1 MQWFTGNVFR
11 FSTIDQREYFVHENL
26 LNAKCAT
33 TAFHFETIANVRYRA
48 THISD
53 IDFGGFPHFLL
64 WLNCGTMGPLGED
77 PEESYLA
84 AFRFA
89 HSYGLQEF
97 EDFVSSKFAEF
108 APLHYGTDAHN
119 PSLSDLVYAHEHLDD
134 QKVCL
139 FITEQ
144 FVRSWIYRH
153 AYLEMQL
160 DWLVDN
166 HPRITKT
173 LLKTVQDVVRQS
185 CRKSLATF
193 EWPDSDT
200 PAESADEHDCES
212 THPDGP
218 KHSNNENQQD
228 GNPQKWSSD
237 SHSTSST
244 EDFEVVKEEPHDEEP
259 RPDSAPLEEPI
270 ECDGPAAEYEEA
282 KLEDAVPKAE
292 PESVKDRPHSREQ
305 QLGHMGRQTRSRK
318 RQVRLGIECVG
329 AYR

>member
-1 MQWFTGNVFR
+1 
-11 FSTIDQREYFVHENL
+11 
-26 LNAKCAT
+26 
-33 TAFHFETIANVRYRA
+33 
-48 THISD
+48 
-53 IDFGGFPHFLL
+53 
-64 WLNCGTMGPLGED
+64 MGPLGED

-89 HSYGLQEF
+89 HSYGLHEF

-108 APLHYGTDAHN
+108 APLHYGDDAHN
-119 PSLSDLVYAHEHLDD
+119 PSLRDLVYAHEHLDD

-193 EWPDSDT
+193 EWSDSHT

-218 KHSNNENQQD
+218 KHSINENQQD
-228 GNPQKWSSD
+228 VNPQEWSSD

-244 EDFEVVKEEPHDEEP
+244 EDFEVVMEEPHDEEP
-259 RPDSAPLEEPI
+259 RPDSAPLQEPI
-270 ECDGPAAEYEEA
+270 DCECPAAEYEA
-282 KLEDAVPKAE
+282 KLEDAFPEAE
-292 PESVKDRPHSREQ
+292 PETVKDHLQESINWGTWGAKLT
-305 QLGHMGRQTRSRK
+305 LGNDKFAWGLSVPEPTVEEVPKVEESDPVMDAVPEPAMAASENIVPPKRSKKKGKGLGKKAKAAKAARAAMES
-318 RQVRLGIECVG
+318 QV
-329 AYR
+329 